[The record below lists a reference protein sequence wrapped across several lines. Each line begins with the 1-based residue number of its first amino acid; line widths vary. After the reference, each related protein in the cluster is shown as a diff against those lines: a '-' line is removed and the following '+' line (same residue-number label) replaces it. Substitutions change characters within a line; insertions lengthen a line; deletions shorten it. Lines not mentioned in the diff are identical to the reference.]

1 MRHLLGLGEDTDIC
15 SSFYMTSALH
25 SSSHPSLQEHFLIVP
40 ILQKNDLR
48 LLKFHHL
55 PLIQG
60 VVGNGAR
67 I

>member
-15 SSFYMTSALH
+15 SSFDTTSALH
-25 SSSHPSLQEHFLIVP
+25 SSSHLSLQEHFLIVP

-55 PLIQG
+55 PLIKG